1 MAQPPKKLKG
11 KLLEGFEKTKLHA
24 SSDGP
29 FTLVQC
35 SSPISPL
42 AAKPWAFGQFHL
54 PSRIFSSIMY
64 TYAYFN
70 VLQCNYFI
78 YVCRFA
84 VCGWNSF
91 FARPLCCWVFGVVD
105 LILRTMGEARL
116 QPEFASR
123 LRSQLLLGA
132 VVVGDV
138 LVCWSFTVE
147 RIFWENHILV
157 VYRWNI
163 MWIYVNGPLWATS

>member
-42 AAKPWAFGQFHL
+42 AAKPWAFGQFRL

-70 VLQCNYFI
+70 VLQYNYFI
-78 YVCRFA
+78 YWMC
-84 VCGWNSF
+84 
-91 FARPLCCWVFGVVD
+91 VD
-105 LILRTMGEARL
+105 LPCAAVTAFLPALRV
-116 QPEFASR
+116 
-123 LRSQLLLGA
+123 LLG
-132 VVVGDV
+132 
-138 LVCWSFTVE
+138 
-147 RIFWENHILV
+147 FWG
-157 VYRWNI
+157 R
-163 MWIYVNGPLWATS
+163 